1 MINDADKSESGAQET
16 EHSHSH
22 TVHSTH
28 DDDAARRQLEAFR
41 RQKDKFFTE
50 SDDSPILAEEREHF
64 HGLNYYPIDLGYRIV
79 ATLVEEAHPG
89 VFKVQ
94 TTTGDYKENP
104 FGPDDGP
111 KATAYIGSLL
121 AKMTGGAMTAE
132 SPAEEAAEPM
142 APPMRRPIGPPPNPG
157 VAPARPGGIQGV
169 GPRSLA

>member
-1 MINDADKSESGAQET
+1 MAYD
-16 EHSHSH
+16 
-22 TVHSTH
+22 TH
-28 DDDAARRQLEAFR
+28 DLAAVGHAASASRARTDAPKELTDFSVKKGDNGGVLVCENYKSKQPEGRRSAF
-41 RQKDKFFTE
+41 
-50 SDDSPILAEEREHF
+50 P
-64 HGLNYYPIDLGYRIV
+64 
-79 ATLVEEAHPG
+79 
-89 VFKVQ
+89 
-94 TTTGDYKENP
+94 TTGDYKENP